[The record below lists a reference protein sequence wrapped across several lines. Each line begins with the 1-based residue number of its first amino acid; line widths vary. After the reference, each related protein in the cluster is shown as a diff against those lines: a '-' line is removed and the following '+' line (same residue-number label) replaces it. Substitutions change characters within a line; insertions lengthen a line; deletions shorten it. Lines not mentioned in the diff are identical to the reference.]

1 MTVAAASA
9 LTPGRRVAG
18 RHAAIVGGSLGGLAA
33 AHALE
38 KTGWSVDVYERSPTE
53 LRNKGSGLGFV
64 HVPSWERLTQRPMMR
79 RQQRASRAQGSFYYG
94 DLWGYLYDGLAQ
106 NENVKVHLG
115 KTITELQGT
124 VEAPIINKTPYD
136 LVVLVDGGFSA
147 LRHHVL
153 GADIKPEY
161 AGYVVWRG
169 GVPASKLSP
178 ELQSNLRYLEG
189 VYKSDVLKMAKDNG
203 DDLWTFGTFVATPE
217 SDVEKYWNKDKDGQ
231 SRHGS
236 SQKNSVVPDWFLSH
250 MKQHFS
256 NVPHLVPLME
266 QIVQKGELTPH
277 PQYEFGNIDQVHKG
291 RVLLL
296 GDAAHMASPR
306 TAVGAHTAIL
316 DALAL
321 QEAMAPLLQTSA
333 EAFNDKKK
341 NAQLIDRALRWYSRD
356 GVSHAQQLYARTRE
370 VSQEFVPEG
379 KILSPEAIYAEEQQA
394 SY

>member
-1 MTVAAASA
+1 
-9 LTPGRRVAG
+9 
-18 RHAAIVGGSLGGLAA
+18 
-33 AHALE
+33 
-38 KTGWSVDVYERSPTE
+38 
-53 LRNKGSGLGFV
+53 
-64 HVPSWERLTQRPMMR
+64 
-79 RQQRASRAQGSFYYG
+79 
-94 DLWGYLYDGLAQ
+94 
-106 NENVKVHLG
+106 
-115 KTITELQGT
+115 
-124 VEAPIINKTPYD
+124 
-136 LVVLVDGGFSA
+136 
-147 LRHHVL
+147 
-153 GADIKPEY
+153 
-161 AGYVVWRG
+161 
-169 GVPASKLSP
+169 
-178 ELQSNLRYLEG
+178 
-189 VYKSDVLKMAKDNG
+189 
-203 DDLWTFGTFVATPE
+203 
-217 SDVEKYWNKDKDGQ
+217 
-231 SRHGS
+231 
-236 SQKNSVVPDWFLSH
+236 
-250 MKQHFS
+250 
-256 NVPHLVPLME
+256 ME

-379 KILSPEAIYAEEQQA
+379 KIVSPEAIYAEEQQA

>member
-1 MTVAAASA
+1 LFCPATISFSATSIIIQLFWLLVLTMTVAAASA

-189 VYKSDVLKMAKDNG
+189 VYKSPGWSVHCGSRNPQLAACLEHPIFLCIVVLE
-203 DDLWTFGTFVATPE
+203 VEHHSRE
-217 SDVEKYWNKDKDGQ
+217 S
-231 SRHGS
+231 
-236 SQKNSVVPDWFLSH
+236 
-250 MKQHFS
+250 
-256 NVPHLVPLME
+256 
-266 QIVQKGELTPH
+266 
-277 PQYEFGNIDQVHKG
+277 
-291 RVLLL
+291 
-296 GDAAHMASPR
+296 
-306 TAVGAHTAIL
+306 
-316 DALAL
+316 
-321 QEAMAPLLQTSA
+321 
-333 EAFNDKKK
+333 
-341 NAQLIDRALRWYSRD
+341 
-356 GVSHAQQLYARTRE
+356 
-370 VSQEFVPEG
+370 
-379 KILSPEAIYAEEQQA
+379 
-394 SY
+394 